1 MRILIFIHLVC
12 ILLRSITSQRQMLL
26 HKLLPKKVSGKN
38 GVVTNR
44 EFTYSKKTLMF
55 KIIEDLKE
63 EGPIRCFHYVIDS
76 DSHVITHMIPKRRSK
91 GPKPPEVPVPIKIV
105 DYRKIRFKLLSS
117 HYKVWIISLVAQI

>member
-1 MRILIFIHLVC
+1 M
-12 ILLRSITSQRQMLL
+12 L

-105 DYRKIRFKLLSS
+105 DYRQIRFE
-117 HYKVWIISLVAQI
+117 